1 MTTGQ
6 HRAVRRQR
14 AGLKAMAG
22 RLSWGLGDQAVS
34 SLTNFAIGIFVARE
48 LGITAFGMFSLA
60 WVTYGVLINISR
72 GLATDP
78 LMVRFSGVDTGIWRG
93 AVAGASATALVIGV
107 LAGAVS
113 VIFGIAAGGD
123 FGSAFVAL
131 GVILPSLLLQDS
143 WRFAFF
149 ASGEGQ
155 KAFLNDVVWGVAMIP
170 TMVLASL
177 HANVVTFLLAWGGGA
192 TVAAAYG
199 YVQTRLRP
207 SLAGVRAWLRD
218 HRDLGA
224 RYLVENVS
232 NSSGSQIRMYGLGAI
247 AGVAAVGTVRG
258 GELLLGPFVA
268 VLMGLAFVAVPEAA
282 RVVKRNVHKLTR
294 FCFVLGG
301 TQAFAAL
308 LWGTTLFLVLND
320 RLGEFVLGDV
330 WHTAR
335 LLILPATFSVFN
347 ASFIGGA
354 ATGLR
359 ALGAARRS
367 MRCQLIASVLYVAGG
382 LIGATVGGA
391 VGSGWGV
398 AMATFTSAFV
408 WWTQLHFAV
417 RAHIRTP
424 QETRTS

>member
-6 HRAVRRQR
+6 HRAVRRKH

-34 SLTNFAIGIFVARE
+34 SLTNFAIGVFVARE
-48 LGITAFGMFSLA
+48 LGVTAFGLFSLA
-60 WVTYGVLINISR
+60 WVTYGVLINVSR

-78 LMVRFSGVDTGIWRG
+78 LMVRFSHVDVDVWRP
-93 AVAGASATALVIGV
+93 AVARASATALVVGL

-113 VIFGIAAGGD
+113 VVFGIAAGGT

-131 GVILPSLLLQDS
+131 GIILPALLLQDS

-149 ASGEGQ
+149 AAGEPR

-170 TMVLASL
+170 TMLLAKL
-177 HANVVTFLLAWGGGA
+177 HPTVVTFLLAWGGGA
-192 TVAAAYG
+192 AAAAGYG
-199 YVQTRLRP
+199 YAQTRLRP
-207 SLAGVRAWLRD
+207 ALAGVRTWLRD
-218 HRDLGA
+218 HRDLGT
-224 RYLVENVS
+224 RYLIENVS

-282 RVVKRNVHKLTR
+282 RVVKRDVRKLPR
-294 FCFVLGG
+294 FGFYLGG
-301 TQAFAAL
+301 AQAFAAL
-308 LWGTTLFLVLND
+308 LWGGALLLVLND

-330 WHTAR
+330 WHTAK
-335 LLILPATFSVFN
+335 LMIIPATLSVFN

-359 ALGAARRS
+359 ALGAAKRS
-367 MRCQLIASVLYVAGG
+367 MRCQLIASGLYVAGG
-382 LIGATVGGA
+382 LIGAVVGGA

-398 AMATFTSAFV
+398 ASATFIAAFI
-408 WWTQLHFAV
+408 WWIQLHLAV
-417 RAHIRTP
+417 RAHTRTP
-424 QETRTS
+424 QETRTP

>member
-1 MTTGQ
+1 
-6 HRAVRRQR
+6 
-14 AGLKAMAG
+14 MAG

-34 SLTNFAIGIFVARE
+34 SLTNFAIGVFVARE
-48 LGITAFGMFSLA
+48 LGVTAFGMFSLA

-78 LMVRFSGVDTGIWRG
+78 LMVRYSGVDTEVWRQ
-93 AVAGASATALVIGV
+93 AVARASRTALVVGL
-107 LAGAVS
+107 LAGVIS
-113 VIFGIAAGGD
+113 VVFGIAAGGE

-131 GVILPSLLLQDS
+131 GIVLPALLLQDS

-149 ASGEGQ
+149 ASGEGR
-155 KAFLNDVVWGVAMIP
+155 KAFFNDVVWGVAMIP
-170 TMVLASL
+170 TMLLAGL
-177 HANVVTFLLAWGGGA
+177 HPTVVTFLLAWGGGA
-192 TVAAAYG
+192 AVAAGYG
-199 YVQTRLRP
+199 YVQTRLKP
-207 SLAGVRAWLRD
+207 GLAGVGGWLRD
-218 HRDLGA
+218 HRDLGP

-282 RVVKRNVHKLTR
+282 RVVKRNVRKLPL
-294 FCFVLGG
+294 FGLALGG
-301 TQAFAAL
+301 SQALAAL
-308 LWGTTLFLVLND
+308 LWGTALLLLLND

-330 WHTAR
+330 WHTAKAM
-335 LLILPATFSVFN
+335 ILPATLSVTN

-359 ALGAARRS
+359 ALGAAKRS
-367 MRCQLIASVLYVAGG
+367 MRCQLIASALYVAGG
-382 LIGATVGGA
+382 LIGAVVGGA

-408 WWTQLHFAV
+408 WWSQLHLAV

-424 QETRTS
+424 QESRTP

>member
-6 HRAVRRQR
+6 HRAVRPRR

-48 LGITAFGMFSLA
+48 LGVTAFGMFSLA

-78 LMVRFSGVDTGIWRG
+78 LMVRFSGVNTDLWRG
-93 AVAGASATALVIGV
+93 AVARASATALVIGV
-107 LAGAVS
+107 GAGAVS
-113 VIFGIAAGGD
+113 LLFGLAAGGE

-170 TMVLASL
+170 TMLLASL
-177 HANVVTFLLAWGGGA
+177 HANVVTFLLAWGGAA
-192 TVAAAYG
+192 TVAAGYG

-207 SLAGVRAWLRD
+207 SLAGVRTWLRD
-218 HRDLGA
+218 HRDLGT

-282 RVVKRNVHKLTR
+282 RVVKRDVHKLMK
-294 FCFVLGG
+294 FCFLLGG
-301 TQAFAAL
+301 SQAFAAL
-308 LWGTTLFLVLND
+308 IWGTTLLLVLND

-354 ATGLR
+354 GTGLR

-367 MRCQLIASVLYVAGG
+367 MRCQLIASALYVVGG
-382 LIGATVGGA
+382 LGGAVLGGA

-398 AMATFTSAFV
+398 ATATFLSAFL
-408 WWTQLHFAV
+408 WWSQLHLAV
-417 RAHIRTP
+417 RAHTRTP
-424 QETRTS
+424 QETRTP